1 MFKFGDLVRVKYGTS
16 PINNFNGEAIFRG
29 QSDLSCFY
37 LLERLDGVFG
47 GADNGRWYFRK
58 EDEDMLELVEAAE
71 ELKEI
76 TREKNMSLKSIVKN
90 LFRSEPE
97 KSFIKAGV
105 MNESL
110 ELTTEGKDLFID
122 FLFEKNKDL
131 FNTEIVQKIIAEQE
145 EK

>member
-1 MFKFGDLVRVKYGTS
+1 
-16 PINNFNGEAIFRG
+16 
-29 QSDLSCFY
+29 
-37 LLERLDGVFG
+37 
-47 GADNGRWYFRK
+47 
-58 EDEDMLELVEAAE
+58 MLELVEAAE

>member
-1 MFKFGDLVRVKYGTS
+1 MTGVQTCAL
-16 PINNFNGEAIFRG
+16 PICFPVTIDG
-29 QSDLSCFY
+29 FY